1 VTNFLMGVAVKT
13 GIAYVYLAAF
23 ICLLVA
29 AEMAFPREPLMS
41 FRDRIRVVIFAA
53 IYIPFTYVTGP
64 LIYRAVPNFEP
75 LIPSIGV
82 GNAIAAILIAD
93 FLYYWMHRAQHSIP
107 WLWRIHAVHHS
118 IEKMGAGS
126 GFHHLIEAPLRALL
140 VAAPTTIIF
149 GGKAGAVAGFF
160 VVMHGY
166 YVHTTTRLGFGRFA
180 WLVCDN
186 RVHRIHHSREPRHFD
201 KNFGVLTLV
210 WDKLFGTA
218 YMPQADEWPDVG
230 LDEKR
235 EPRSI
240 REWVSL
246 SGVNPHRTSSDVAAC
261 KIGEPNSVD
270 VR

>member
-1 VTNFLMGVAVKT
+1 MDLLYSVAIKSL
-13 GIAYVYLAAF
+13 IAYAALAAF
-23 ICLLVA
+23 LCLLIA
-29 AEMAFPREPLMS
+29 AELAFPREPLLP
-41 FRDRIRVVIFAA
+41 FRERIRLIVFAA
-53 IYIPFTYVTGP
+53 IYIPFAYLAGSLV
-64 LIYRAVPNFEP
+64 YQAVPNFEP
-75 LIPSIGV
+75 LIASLGF
-82 GNAIAAILIAD
+82 GNALVAILIGD
-93 FLYYWMHRAQHSIP
+93 FLYYWFHRTQHAVP

-118 IEKMGAGS
+118 AERMGAGA
-126 GFHHLIEAPLRALL
+126 GFHHLLEAPLKALL
-140 VAAPTTIIF
+140 VGVPAAILF
-149 GGKAGAVAGFF
+149 GGTAGYLVSFF

-186 RVHRIHHSREPRHFD
+186 RVHRIHHSREPQHFD

-240 REWVSL
+240 REWVGL
-246 SGVNPHRTSSDVAAC
+246 SGVNPHRTASDVAAC